1 MEVKGDLI
9 SNWTFFKDQ
18 WENYKVTNG
27 LRDKSKNVRV
37 ASLRSVMT
45 CSKSLYLYP
54 SVTGTVKFNWKVTRV
69 QYSTSIL
76 EYGG

>member
-18 WENYKVTNG
+18 WKNYKVTNG

-54 SVTGTVKFNWKVTRV
+54 PVTGTVKFK
-69 QYSTSIL
+69 L
-76 EYGG
+76 EIYKCSV

>member
-37 ASLRSVMT
+37 ASLRSVMI

-54 SVTGTVKFNWKVTRV
+54 SVTRTVKFK
-69 QYSTSIL
+69 L
-76 EYGG
+76 EIYKSSV

>member
-37 ASLRSVMT
+37 ASLRSDMT

-54 SVTGTVKFNWKVTRV
+54 SVTGTVKFK
-69 QYSTSIL
+69 L
-76 EYGG
+76 EIYKSSV

>member
-54 SVTGTVKFNWKVTRV
+54 SVTGTVKFKLEEF
-69 QYSTSIL
+69 STSIL